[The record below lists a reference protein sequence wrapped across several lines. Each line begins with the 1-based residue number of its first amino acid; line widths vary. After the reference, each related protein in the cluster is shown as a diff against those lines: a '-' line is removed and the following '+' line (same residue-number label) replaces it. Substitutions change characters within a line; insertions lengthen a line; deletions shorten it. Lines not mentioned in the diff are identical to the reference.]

1 MLRSGNALRSDN
13 PWASLLHLVPKKEDG
28 WRPCGDY
35 RTLNARTVPDQYPV
49 RHIADFA
56 HQLAGRKGF
65 CTIDLIKAFEKALFQ
80 GLPCHIELF
89 FSYLNIAKCELVE
102 VENSMFK
109 GLIMLFQIIFG
120 IWTSLK

>member
-35 RTLNARTVPDQYPV
+35 RALNARTVPDQYPV

-56 HQLAGRKGF
+56 HQLAGRKVF
-65 CTIDLIKAFEKALFQ
+65 STIDLVKSLPPDPSSSGRRCQDSHHHAL
-80 GLPCHIELF
+80 LTLRVSVYVLWAPKCRA
-89 FSYLNIAKCELVE
+89 NISAVHR
-102 VENSMFK
+102 
-109 GLIMLFQIIFG
+109 
-120 IWTSLK
+120 